1 MGKLVLIACT
11 NVGRFIIEEIMN
23 NPDIK
28 TELKGVVNLCT
39 SVALN
44 KANYDSYADLAEKYG
59 LPIYYCNNVNEPE
72 CIEFIKDK
80 APDVI
85 LQSGWSQK
93 FHDELLNLPKYTCIG
108 EHPAPLPKGRG
119 AACVN
124 WAILTGETEWG
135 DSFFKMVS
143 EYDKGELY
151 AQSFFEIKEYDTVYT
166 VYEKVAAGA
175 AKVVRENIDDWC
187 EGRFNAIEQDDS
199 KATHYGRR
207 RPTDGE
213 IKSFDES
220 AKVLHDFIRAQTY
233 PYPGTYIEIK
243 GSKLLILSSRI
254 HHGEKS
260 DAAPG
265 SVLYTTEDGG
275 MAIAVKDGVLEILRV
290 KDGAAPTCWAGEWA
304 EEKGIIGKNLLK
316 EV

>member
-11 NVGRFIIEEIMN
+11 NVGRYIIEEIMN
-23 NPDIK
+23 NPEIK
-28 TELKGVVNLCT
+28 TELAGVVNLNT
-39 SVALN
+39 AVALN
-44 KANYDSYADLAEKYG
+44 KANYDSYADLAEKYN
-59 LPIYYCNNVNEPE
+59 LDIFYCNNVNEEE
-72 CIEFIKDK
+72 CMSFMRSK

-93 FHDELLNLPKYTCIG
+93 FKDELLSLPKYACIG

-151 AQSFFEIKEYDTVYT
+151 AQSFFNIEEYDTVYT

-175 AKVVRENIDDWC
+175 ARVVRENIDLWC
-187 EGRFNAIEQDDS
+187 EGKFNAIIQDDS
-199 KATHYGRR
+199 KATHYGKR

-213 IKSFDES
+213 IKSFDTD
-220 AKVLHDFIRAQTY
+220 AKTLHDFIRAQTF
-233 PYPGTYIEIK
+233 PYPATYIETAER
-243 GSKLLILSSRI
+243 KLLILSSKIRRDLTAD
-254 HHGEKS
+254 K
-260 DAAPG
+260 APG
-265 SVLYTTEDGG
+265 TVLSVTEDGG
-275 MAIAVKDGVLEILRV
+275 MTVAVKNGVLEILRV
-290 KDGAAPTCWAGEWA
+290 KENASPTEWAGEWA
-304 EEKGIIGKNLLK
+304 KRSNMIGKTLL
-316 EV
+316 